1 MFHFRQINY
10 LQRQVHKMQWKN
22 ENNFNEFIDSELI
35 NSQELLNA
43 IDVCHNY
50 IQNDLNFE
58 KLIMN

>member
-1 MFHFRQINY
+1 M
-10 LQRQVHKMQWKN
+10 RQVHYKMQWKN

-35 NSQELLNA
+35 NSHELLNA